1 MMRIRSLLLPAR
13 RSRRGLTMLEVLL
26 SGSLMLGVVFILAGL
41 ARFLSMFWQQGM
53 AVTSTQLTSQ
63 MALQQVAPSIRAA
76 RRVVA
81 AQSSANRLTLQLPA
95 YDGAGNLILPMVD
108 GDVVS
113 YYLSDRSGSI
123 GIDNGTILW
132 RSVNGVPDREWS
144 LGGGKGRVVV
154 GPQGLTFSYYPSA
167 ANAETVTVSVTAT
180 SVSGTRKDTLPTSQ
194 EVVLRNKDL

>member
-1 MMRIRSLLLPAR
+1 
-13 RSRRGLTMLEVLL
+13 
-26 SGSLMLGVVFILAGL
+26 
-41 ARFLSMFWQQGM
+41 M